1 MHASAVQQLQAKC
14 QPPLGCYP
22 LSTSWAVQYFLT
34 ILEIHFLQ
42 IIGVCVNVWC
52 GDWVRRSSTAYEGT
66 LHIYSYRAI
75 IEMDIQ
81 NQLWLFCICTYTLA
95 LGAAS
100 PSLSNGTSFQV
111 CCLHLCPG
119 TRAPLG
125 RGDGRAASLRKD
137 DLTQMSAAPP
147 HLNFKT

>member
-1 MHASAVQQLQAKC
+1 MV
-14 QPPLGCYP
+14 
-22 LSTSWAVQYFLT
+22 
-34 ILEIHFLQ
+34 ILYVYT
-42 IIGVCVNVWC
+42 G
-52 GDWVRRSSTAYEGT
+52 TA
-66 LHIYSYRAI
+66 LR
-75 IEMDIQ
+75 
-81 NQLWLFCICTYTLA
+81 
-95 LGAAS
+95 AAS

-147 HLNFKT
+147 HLNIKTKYSFLIFLSACLLLLCFEHDQDKPRHRFKKLQIDKLDINSDVFEKLA

>member
-1 MHASAVQQLQAKC
+1 M
-14 QPPLGCYP
+14 
-22 LSTSWAVQYFLT
+22 
-34 ILEIHFLQ
+34 
-42 IIGVCVNVWC
+42 
-52 GDWVRRSSTAYEGT
+52 RRSMVYEGT

-75 IEMDIQ
+75 IEMDKR

-95 LGAAS
+95 QGAAS

-147 HLNFKT
+147 HLNIKTKYSFLIFLSACLLLLCFEHDQEKPRHRFKKLQIDKLDINSDVFEELA